1 MLKRDVDKTDPAAV
15 RAAIDDPKVRAAF
28 VAELDKIGRKKK
40 FNSYE
45 RVRKVYLDIDP
56 FTIDNELLTPTMK
69 LKRPQTAKVF
79 RQQIDAMYAE
89 LDAEPSK
96 AKL

>member
-1 MLKRDVDKTDPAAV
+1 
-15 RAAIDDPKVRAAF
+15 
-28 VAELDKIGRKKK
+28 
-40 FNSYE
+40 
-45 RVRKVYLDIDP
+45 
-56 FTIDNELLTPTMK
+56 MK